1 MNFNPKINFMS
12 TRPKKSEA
20 ETLEQYRIA
29 LENAVTQ
36 PEIATV
42 MAELGYDAVLIEEG
56 KATLTKTRKAFD
68 ANKVEDDE
76 TSAAYSVFAVKK
88 EQLEDIFTLH
98 RKKAKVVY
106 RNDAIISGKLA
117 ITGSMPRSYVKWL
130 ESVKKFYTVA
140 LADESIQTKLVRL
153 KITKK
158 DLTATNKL
166 ISELETARAEYQK
179 EKGESKMQQKQKML
193 HLQKLMIG

>member
-98 RKKAKVVY
+98 
-106 RNDAIISGKLA
+106 
-117 ITGSMPRSYVKWL
+117 
-130 ESVKKFYTVA
+130 
-140 LADESIQTKLVRL
+140 
-153 KITKK
+153 
-158 DLTATNKL
+158 
-166 ISELETARAEYQK
+166 
-179 EKGESKMQQKQKML
+179 
-193 HLQKLMIG
+193 